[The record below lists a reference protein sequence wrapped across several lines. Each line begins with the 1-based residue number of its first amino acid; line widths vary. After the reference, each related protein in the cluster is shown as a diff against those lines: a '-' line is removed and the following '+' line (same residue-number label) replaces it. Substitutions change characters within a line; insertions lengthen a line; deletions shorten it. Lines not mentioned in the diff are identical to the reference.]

1 MSSTSERSRR
11 GADVGWQRDAKV
23 ISIVAIAH
31 FVSHVHIMLLP
42 PIFLLV
48 KDHFDASYAEI
59 AFAITAYNVMS
70 ALLQTPAG
78 FLVDRIGARV
88 MLTGGLILS
97 GVAICVAALLPGYW
111 FFLIGYALLGVANT
125 VYHPADYSIL
135 SATIDGKRIG
145 KAFSIHTFAGYLG
158 SGVTPA
164 MVIAAVAIWG
174 WNGGFLVA
182 AVLSFAA
189 AILLMVTGS
198 VLPRA
203 PRRGPR
209 PRPRRRQR
217 GRLEA
222 AAEPARSCATCCS
235 SSASPWP
242 MAASRPSRWCRWAR
256 STAPRRRSPISACRA
271 SCCSAPRGVLLGGII
286 ADRTPHHER
295 VAAIGFACTST
306 MAVLLGWVDMPA
318 AVLIFVMSLGG
329 LLNGMIQ
336 PSRDMMVRAVTPPGS
351 FGKVFGFV
359 TTGFN
364 LGGMVAPLTY
374 AWLMDHGRAADDLRH
389 RRRVHPAG
397 AGHLHDPPQARRNAG
412 MDSLTPA
419 TSSQKEALLRRYGA
433 TGLPA
438 MGPWNEVIATM
449 LDHRSVRGYKPD
461 PVPAGTLETM
471 IAAAQSAATSS
482 NMQWT
487 SVIAVSDPAKKKVLA
502 EIAGN
507 QKHIEQCPLYLCWV
521 ADMTRNGADLDRAEG
536 RVRDHALA
544 RDLHGRLHRRGA
556 GGAERR
562 GGRRIARPPHGL
574 YRRHAQRPGAG
585 GRSCSACRSS
595 PSSCSAC
602 VSAMRPTQAAG
613 EVKPRLPQSIVVHH
627 DATTAMPRR
636 PSARPMTTRWQ
647 SSPPATRCR
656 PRPGPSGC

>member
-1 MSSTSERSRR
+1 MSSTSETIQAR
-11 GADVGWQRDAKV
+11 ADVGWQRDAKI

-31 FVSHVHIMLLP
+31 FVSHVYIMLLP

-48 KDHFDASYAEI
+48 KDHFNASYAEI
-59 AFAITAYNVMS
+59 AFAITIYNVMS

-88 MLTGGLILS
+88 MLTAGLVLS
-97 GVAICVAALLPGYW
+97 GVAISVAALLPGYW

-145 KAFSIHTFAGYLG
+145 KAFSVHTFAGYLG

-203 PRRGPR
+203 PRRTAATARTGDSQVGWKLLLSGPILR
-209 PRPRRRQR
+209 NLLFFFCLAMANGGIQTFAVVSL
-217 GRLEA
+217 GAIHGTSAEVANIGLSGFLLFSA
-222 AAEPARSCATCCS
+222 A
-235 SSASPWP
+235 
-242 MAASRPSRWCRWAR
+242 
-256 STAPRRRSPISACRA
+256 
-271 SCCSAPRGVLLGGII
+271 GVLLGGII

-306 MAVLLGWVDMPA
+306 MAVLLGWVDMPS

-374 AWLMDHGRAADDLRH
+374 AWLMDHGR
-389 RRRVHPAG
+389 
-397 AGHLHDPPQARRNAG
+397 PQMIYAIVVVFI
-412 MDSLTPA
+412 LL
-419 TSSQKEALLRRYGA
+419 ALV
-433 TGLPA
+433 T
-438 MGPWNEVIATM
+438 
-449 LDHRSVRGYKPD
+449 
-461 PVPAGTLETM
+461 
-471 IAAAQSAATSS
+471 
-482 NMQWT
+482 
-487 SVIAVSDPAKKKVLA
+487 
-502 EIAGN
+502 
-507 QKHIEQCPLYLCWV
+507 C
-521 ADMTRNGADLDRAEG
+521 MTRRKPEG
-536 RVRDHALA
+536 T
-544 RDLHGRLHRRGA
+544 
-556 GGAERR
+556 
-562 GGRRIARPPHGL
+562 
-574 YRRHAQRPGAG
+574 
-585 GRSCSACRSS
+585 
-595 PSSCSAC
+595 PSW
-602 VSAMRPTQAAG
+602 
-613 EVKPRLPQSIVVHH
+613 
-627 DATTAMPRR
+627 
-636 PSARPMTTRWQ
+636 TR
-647 SSPPATRCR
+647 
-656 PRPGPSGC
+656 